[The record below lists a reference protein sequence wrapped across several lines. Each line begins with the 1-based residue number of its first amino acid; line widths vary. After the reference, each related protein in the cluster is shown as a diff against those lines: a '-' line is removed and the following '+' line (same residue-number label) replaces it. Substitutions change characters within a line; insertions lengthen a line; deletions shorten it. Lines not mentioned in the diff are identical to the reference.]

1 VLVGIPGANV
11 GDGDGETGNGGKVR
25 NLGMTIG
32 GLVGVNVAIMLGT
45 VGSGCNVAALTAVVT
60 VKSGTV
66 LGTTGSGGK
75 VRNTGMRIG
84 LVGVSVAMPAG
95 TVGNGCK
102 VAICANTKAGTL
114 TIKALNKSMPDTR
127 SAMIRDCGFI
137 HFCFLKMVLKDI
149 IVKKH
154 NPKHTTGKG
163 KRRLL
168 QIAHATPTLF
178 LR

>member
-84 LVGVSVAMPAG
+84 LVGVNVAIMPG
-95 TVGNGCK
+95 TVGSGCN
-102 VAICANTKAGTL
+102 VASCANARRGMV
-114 TIKALNKSMPDTR
+114 NKSTPNTR

-154 NPKHTTGKG
+154 NPKHTSGKG